1 MIDYA
6 GLGIANYL
14 PQSVVITD
22 MAEVVPLLQANL
34 LLNLS
39 TCAVQEVRALLSSR
53 YQACEHMWG
62 TSVQPLL
69 SSETSASSSS
79 ESGSME
85 RHYDVIIA
93 SDVVYDPIGYDPLIQ
108 SIVALLTLSSP
119 GHMTRDSDIIP
130 LCIMAHRHRHPEDAK
145 FFSSL
150 RAQENIVVEQIDYKC
165 ARGKGADKRDENDD
179 TATTA
184 RTCNDLNDV
193 EIYHIY
199 RCN

>member
-62 TSVQPLL
+62 TSVQPRL
-69 SSETSASSSS
+69 SSET
-79 ESGSME
+79 
-85 RHYDVIIA
+85 
-93 SDVVYDPIGYDPLIQ
+93 
-108 SIVALLTLSSP
+108 
-119 GHMTRDSDIIP
+119 
-130 LCIMAHRHRHPEDAK
+130 
-145 FFSSL
+145 
-150 RAQENIVVEQIDYKC
+150 
-165 ARGKGADKRDENDD
+165 
-179 TATTA
+179 
-184 RTCNDLNDV
+184 
-193 EIYHIY
+193 
-199 RCN
+199 